1 LLFNVSLSR
10 VYGVLGIDISKK
22 IFIITILIFA
32 VLTATFAF
40 TYNIQ
45 LSNFLG
51 LEHADTLKNVERV
64 QNVVYTEQRYLNSMA
79 RDWAC
84 WDDTYRFIEDGNQE
98 YIDVNLQNQTLA
110 GLKVNVMLFV
120 NETDALVYSK
130 SIDIN
135 TGEETPVPADLIEL
149 VESGVLSTKSED
161 DIIRGYVLLDRA
173 PMFVSCHP
181 ILTTRYEGPMKGT
194 LIFGRYFD
202 IDLLNYFRENTCS
215 SILMYRVDE
224 EMPPDFQRRFKNSSN
239 FPDRVIVEPLSEEKI
254 SGYFELMD
262 VSGRTAIIMRTDF
275 PRDLYMNSKKAL
287 NSMYFFLL
295 LTGLVTGVG
304 VKFALDNF
312 FVSRLTEIDD
322 FVTRVRSEKDLSRRL
337 DLKDNDEL
345 YRLAKEINGML
356 NEIELA
362 EQELKVQEREK
373 KVLLDSLNE
382 MVIFV
387 NPQLNIVWANKA
399 ALGYMHMDL
408 EKARGIHLKDIPSL
422 DGTMV
427 EHLQLEEIFISGN
440 KESGEF
446 TADDGNSWFI
456 QATPVT
462 DDDGRIIGVLETFR
476 DITGKKAVEK
486 LIQEKQ
492 IAEIANRT
500 KSEFLANIS
509 HELRTP
515 LNSIIGFSDLLCEQ
529 IFGELNEKQLKYAGN
544 ISKSGKHLLNL
555 INDILDLSKVE
566 AGKMELDYTEFELAG
581 KLNTI
586 KNLLAPIADRK
597 NIQIE
602 IDIDSRLTNIYADE
616 AKFAQIMYNLVDNAI
631 KFASE
636 NSPIK
641 VGARMKG
648 DMVEITVKDTG
659 AGIKAKDQYKL
670 FKPFSQVDSF
680 ASKQHQG
687 TGLGL
692 YLVKQIVNMHGGYVW
707 FRSIPDEGST
717 FAFAIPINSKKS
729 DGNDIVPEAKE
740 QNS

>member
-1 LLFNVSLSR
+1 LLFSFSLSR
-10 VYGVLGIDISKK
+10 VYGVSGIDISKK

-32 VLTATFAF
+32 VLTSTFAF

-51 LEHADTLKNVERV
+51 LEQADTLKNVERV
-64 QNVVYTEQRYLNSMA
+64 QNVVYTEQSYLDNMVQ
-79 RDWAC
+79 DWSC
-84 WDDTYRFIEDGNQE
+84 WDDAYRFIDDGNQE
-98 YIDVNLQNQTLA
+98 YINVNLQNQTLA

-120 NETDALVYSK
+120 NENGSLVYSK
-130 SIDIN
+130 SIDLN
-135 TGEETPVPADLIEL
+135 TGEETPVPEKLLEL
-149 VESGVLSTKSED
+149 VESGALSTKSEND
-161 DIIRGYVLLDRA
+161 VIRGYVLLDKA

-181 ILTTRYEGPMKGT
+181 ILTTSYEGPMKGT

-202 IDLLNYFRENTCS
+202 IDLLNYFRETTCS
-215 SILMYRVDE
+215 SISMYRVDE
-224 EMPPDFQRRFKNSSN
+224 KMPTDFQGRFQNSSDL
-239 FPDRVIVEPLSEEKI
+239 PDRVIVEPLSEERI

-262 VSGRTAIIMRTDF
+262 VSGQPALIMRTDF
-275 PRDLYMNSKKAL
+275 PRDLYLNSKRAL

-312 FVSRLTEIDD
+312 FVSRLTEIDN

-345 YRLAKEINGML
+345 YRLAREINGML

-399 ALGYMHMDL
+399 ALEYMHMDL
-408 EKARGIHLKDIPSL
+408 EKARGIHLKDIPGMSGPL
-422 DGTMV
+422 V
-427 EHLQLEEIFISGN
+427 EHLPLEEIFAAGN

-446 TADDGNSWFI
+446 TAEDGNSWFI

-476 DITGKKAVEK
+476 DITGRKAVEK
-486 LIQEKQ
+486 LLQEKQ
-492 IAEIANRT
+492 IAEIANST

-544 ISKSGKHLLNL
+544 ISRSGRHLLNL

-566 AGKMELDYTEFELAG
+566 AGKMELDYKEFELAG

-586 KNLLAPIADRK
+586 KNLLSPIADRK
-597 NIQIE
+597 NIR
-602 IDIDSRLTNIYADE
+602 IDIDIESRLTNIYADE
-616 AKFAQIMYNLVDNAI
+616 SRFAQVMYNLVDNAI

-636 NSPIK
+636 NSPVKIE
-641 VGARMKG
+641 ARMKG

-659 AGIKAKDQYKL
+659 AGIKAEDQHKL

-692 YLVKQIVNMHGGYVW
+692 YLVKQIVHMHGGYVW
-707 FRSIPDEGST
+707 FRSIPEEGST
-717 FAFAIPINSKKS
+717 FAFAIPINGKKRDDS
-729 DGNDIVPEAKE
+729 DTLPETKG

>member
-1 LLFNVSLSR
+1 M
-10 VYGVLGIDISKK
+10 
-22 IFIITILIFA
+22 
-32 VLTATFAF
+32 
-40 TYNIQ
+40 
-45 LSNFLG
+45 G
-51 LEHADTLKNVERV
+51 LEQADTLKNVERV
-64 QNVVYTEQRYLNSMA
+64 QNVVYTEQSYLNNMVK
-79 RDWAC
+79 DWSC
-84 WDDTYRFIEDGNQE
+84 WDDTYHFIEDVNQD
-98 YIDVNLQNQTLA
+98 YVSVNLQNQTLA

-120 NETDALVYSK
+120 NETGSLVYSK
-130 SIDIN
+130 SININ
-135 TGEETPVPADLIEL
+135 TGEEKPIPADLLKL
-149 VESGVLSTKSED
+149 VESGAFSAKSED
-161 DIIRGYVLLDRA
+161 DVIRGYVLVDEV
-173 PMFVSCHP
+173 PMYISGHP

-202 IDLLNYFRENTCS
+202 GDLLDYFRENTRS
-215 SILMYRVDE
+215 SILMYRADE
-224 EMPPDFQRRFKNSSN
+224 DMPPEFQAKFQNISN
-239 FPDRVIVEPLSEEKI
+239 FHEGVIVEPLSEARI
-254 SGYFELMD
+254 AGYFELMD
-262 VSGRTAIIMRTDF
+262 VSGQPALIIRTDF
-275 PRDLYMNSKKAL
+275 PRDLYLNSKRTL

-312 FVSRLTEIDD
+312 FVSRLVEIDN

-345 YRLAKEINGML
+345 YRLAREINGMM

-362 EQELKVQEREK
+362 EQELKTQAREK

-399 ALGYMHMDL
+399 ALEYMHMNL
-408 EKARGIHLKDIPSL
+408 EKAKGIHLKDTPGMSGPL
-422 DGTMV
+422 V
-427 EHLQLEEIFISGN
+427 EYLPLGEIFASGN

-446 TADDGNSWFI
+446 TAGDGNSWFI

-462 DDDGRIIGVLETFR
+462 DEDGRIIGVLETFR

-486 LIQEKQ
+486 LLQEKQ

-581 KLNTI
+581 KLNII
-586 KNLLAPIADRK
+586 KNLLSPIADRK
-597 NIQIE
+597 KIQIE
-602 IDIDSRLTNIYADE
+602 IDVDSRLTNVYADE
-616 AKFAQIMYNLVDNAI
+616 ARFAQIMYNLVDNAI

-636 NSPIK
+636 NSPVK

-648 DMVEITVKDTG
+648 DKVEITVTDIG
-659 AGIKAKDQYKL
+659 AGIKTEDQHKL

-692 YLVKQIVNMHGGYVW
+692 YLVKQIVQMHGGYVW
-707 FRSIPDEGST
+707 FRSIPGEGST
-717 FAFAIPINSKKS
+717 FAFAIPINGRK
-729 DGNDIVPEAKE
+729 NDSNDTVPQTKE